1 MNDWRIER
9 LTYIFYIVKR
19 DENWSIPVHG
29 WFLFLLGFYIV
40 DIFWLYYVFTP
51 YTKHFIKI
59 KVLQL
64 RECKGVMLHS
74 YLHITDTCLWRSLSS
89 VYKMVIVERFD
100 FNETQQKPLQNES
113 QISS

>member
-1 MNDWRIER
+1 MNGDERFIQNYILHCKTWRKLIH
-9 LTYIFYIVKR
+9 T
-19 DENWSIPVHG
+19 VHG

-100 FNETQQKPLQNES
+100 FNETQQKPLQNEL